1 MKNWTYL
8 DVNVSVMDG
17 VSQWNTTEENVSDV
31 QSSPHQSHQHPPL
44 FWVRD
49 FSFLCHVV
57 NFVFTPTQ

>member
-49 FSFLCHVV
+49 FSFL
-57 NFVFTPTQ
+57 N